1 MKRGRTTTTKKDNA
15 SNKCSR
21 KEKMRDLQK
30 AVNVSQPVLDRDL
43 VDIYMPQSSTQAHYI
58 NENAR
63 TPKNPDTCI
72 GK

>member
-1 MKRGRTTTTKKDNA
+1 
-15 SNKCSR
+15 
-21 KEKMRDLQK
+21 MRDLQK